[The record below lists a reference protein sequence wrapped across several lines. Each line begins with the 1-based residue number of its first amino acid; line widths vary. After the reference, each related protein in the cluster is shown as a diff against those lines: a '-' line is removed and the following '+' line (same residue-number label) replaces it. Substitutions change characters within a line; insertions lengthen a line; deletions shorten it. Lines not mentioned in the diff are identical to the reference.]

1 MPRERSDI
9 SALKLASSPSNLRK
23 ALKLRTVKPGEV
35 PSKREELEQLFDAVK
50 NEYEIA
56 ADDVRVRGQVLT
68 ELRYTPKGKEYE
80 VEKVNP
86 YFRTMRA
93 LMQQMTTLAKML
105 SKLDA
110 PKPSDVAIPGS
121 AADRFPELFQGRN

>member
-23 ALKLRTVKPGEV
+23 ALKLRAVKPGETL
-35 PSKREELEQLFDAVK
+35 SKRDELEQLFDAAK
-50 NEYEIA
+50 SEYEIA

-68 ELRYTPKGKEYE
+68 EYRYTPKGKEYE

-86 YFRTMRA
+86 FFRTMRS
-93 LMQQMTTLAKML
+93 LTQQMMTLAKML
-105 SKLDA
+105 SKLDGS
-110 PKPSDVAIPGS
+110 KPAEVVIPGS
-121 AADRFPELFQGRN
+121 AADRFPELFNGSN